1 MLDKFFHEVF
11 DSNFGGILILDK
23 DRKIKHMNKA
33 SEKITGFSEK
43 DALGKYCYE
52 ILRAKCC
59 ADACLIETLKK
70 GKKSGEFTI
79 DILTKENMKK
89 YIKAKIINTQGYWV
103 EIFFDITREIELE
116 KKIKEKYIFEDIIT
130 KDKHLTD
137 ILKEFPKIANSNVP
151 VLFEGESGVGKEVF
165 ANAIQSLSQ
174 RKTKPF
180 VKINCAALPETLL
193 ESELFGYKKGAFTDA
208 YKDKLGHFQLANQGT
223 LFLDEIAEM
232 SLPLQAKLLRVVET
246 GEVIPLGGTQPEKSD
261 VRILAATNKN
271 LLARVQEEKF
281 REDLYYR
288 LNVVSIKIPPLRER
302 KNDIPLFIDYFVE
315 HLNTIQGKQ
324 INGISDD
331 VLEQI
336 MKHTYPGNIRELR
349 NIMEH
354 AFIFC
359 KRGIIQIQH
368 LPEYL
373 RGNIKESHENRI
385 AFSEE
390 SEQILNALKE
400 AQWNRNKAAEIL
412 NIDRTTLWRKMKKY
426 KIK

>member
-1 MLDKFFHEVF
+1 MLDKFFHDVF
-11 DSNFGGILILDK
+11 DSNFGGILIFDNDL
-23 DRKIKHMNKA
+23 KIKHMNKA
-33 SEKITGFSEK
+33 SENIIGFSEK
-43 DALGKYCYE
+43 EAIGKYCYE

-59 ADACLIETLKK
+59 KDDCLIDTLKK
-70 GKKSGEFTI
+70 GNKSGEYTV
-79 DILTKENMKK
+79 DIITKDNKRK
-89 YIKAKIINTQGYWV
+89 YIKTKIIKSKGFWV

-130 KDKHLTD
+130 KDKHLID
-137 ILKEFPKIANSNVP
+137 ILKEFPKIAVSNVP
-151 VLFEGESGVGKEVF
+151 ILLEGESGVGKEVF
-165 ANAIQSLSQ
+165 ANSIQRLSQ

-208 YKDKLGHFQLANQGT
+208 HKNKPGHFQLAHQGT

-232 SLPLQAKLLRVVET
+232 SLSLQAKLLRVVET
-246 GEVIPLGGTQPEKSD
+246 GEIIPLGGTQPEKAD
-261 VRILAATNKN
+261 VRILTATNKKI
-271 LLARVQEEKF
+271 LSEVQEGNF

-302 KNDIPLFIDYFVE
+302 KNDIPLFIDYFID
-315 HLNTIQGKQ
+315 HFNTIQKKQ
-324 INGISDD
+324 INGISDE
-331 VLEQI
+331 VLEKL
-336 MKHTYPGNIRELR
+336 MNHTYPGNIRELR

-359 KRGIIQIQH
+359 KMGLIQIQH

-373 RGNIKESHENRI
+373 RGKTEEIPERSDGSCN
-385 AFSEE
+385 E
-390 SEQILNALKE
+390 SERILNALKE

-426 KIK
+426 KIQ